1 MGDPG
6 SIPTSGRSSGEGNG
20 YSLQYSCLENS
31 KDRGAWWQSKRVR
44 HTWVTNTP
52 IKTFWILYPLPH
64 ELWVFP
70 VWSVGTGAASL
81 GERQI
86 LPFNLLRG
94 IFLQTQVIFLHTCY
108 QYSPFLE
115 DAHLWGLLCAAL
127 SSLIICSVHYS
138 LLGLPRCSALFP
150 RLSPQGNFWVT
161 LHDPKTFS
169 KQ

>member
-1 MGDPG
+1 M
-6 SIPTSGRSSGEGNG
+6 SFSSLVSGNRRC
-20 YSLQYSCLENS
+20 Q
-31 KDRGAWWQSKRVR
+31 
-44 HTWVTNTP
+44 
-52 IKTFWILYPLPH
+52 
-64 ELWVFP
+64 
-70 VWSVGTGAASL
+70 L

-161 LHDPKTFS
+161 LHDPKTFQS
-169 KQ
+169 NKLGQSSISLCFTFPFLVSHGLSFDNHCFIPFLPMAVLLLLLGRFFVDWLVT